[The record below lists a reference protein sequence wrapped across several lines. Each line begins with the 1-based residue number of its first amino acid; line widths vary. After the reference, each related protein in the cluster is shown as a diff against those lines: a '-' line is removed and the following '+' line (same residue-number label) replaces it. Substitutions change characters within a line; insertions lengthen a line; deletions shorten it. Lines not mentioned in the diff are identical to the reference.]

1 MHVIALGMLGSTNTI
16 WRNDIENSRL
26 LPIKEFKYSLQ
37 EFAVSVWNGKTMIL
51 TGGQN
56 DLTGSAR
63 KKAVTYDFMIK
74 DNLLKIQTKKIAELE
89 EKRMK
94 HSMVVVR
101 GIVLVFFGF
110 KDVRD
115 HCSETAEY
123 LDLEASQDTF
133 H

>member
-1 MHVIALGMLGSTNTI
+1 
-16 WRNDIENSRL
+16 
-26 LPIKEFKYSLQ
+26 
-37 EFAVSVWNGKTMIL
+37 MIL

-74 DNLLKIQTKKIAELE
+74 DNLLKIQTKKIGELE

-110 KDVRD
+110 NDVRD